1 MKSFPLNSLLPVS
14 PPSFRTTPTLVLPA
28 LLILPSLAFLH
39 LTICS
44 YFQVFA
50 HLFPLLPS
58 HLMLNSFKIFF
69 FDEPFLKPLLN
80 LLQRCFCFVF
90 WSILIQG
97 MWDFSSLTRDQ
108 MALPALESEV
118 LTTGTPVKF
127 LVLFLNLIF
136 NFRTIS
142 LQYCDGSYLKMNQPW
157 YTYVPSLLSLPPT
170 SLPIPPF

>member
-69 FDEPFLKPLLN
+69 DGPFLKPLLN
-80 LLQRCFCFVF
+80 LLRRCFCFVF

-118 LTTGTPVKF
+118 LTTETPVKF
-127 LVLFLNLIF
+127 LVNSFLKF
-136 NFRTIS
+136 NF
-142 LQYCDGSYLKMNQPW
+142 
-157 YTYVPSLLSLPPT
+157 
-170 SLPIPPF
+170 